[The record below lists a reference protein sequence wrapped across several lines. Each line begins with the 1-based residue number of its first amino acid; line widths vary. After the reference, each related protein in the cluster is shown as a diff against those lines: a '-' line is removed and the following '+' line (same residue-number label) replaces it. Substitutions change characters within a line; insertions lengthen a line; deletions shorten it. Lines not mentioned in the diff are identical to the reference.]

1 LSIISLH
8 EMKSFKRG
16 LRLFGLG
23 LLIILA
29 VMGVGI
35 TGAVFLNKKEQDYE
49 NEVKTELVEGQND
62 ALEEKG
68 VE

>member
-1 LSIISLH
+1 
-8 EMKSFKRG
+8 MKSLKRA
-16 LRLFGLG
+16 LRLFCLG

-62 ALEEKG
+62 ALEEKD